1 MRIVP
6 PSPLHLVE
14 RQPLAIDDRQP
25 AERRLFVLRL
35 HVAAS
40 EPHGGALSGPT
51 VCELEGPVPIRNT
64 SKTL

>member
-14 RQPLAIDDRQP
+14 RQPLAIDDRQA
-25 AERRLFVLRL
+25 AERSLFVLRL

-40 EPHGGALSGPT
+40 EPHGLDHGPT
-51 VCELEGPVPIRNT
+51 VCELEGPMPIRNT

>member
-25 AERRLFVLRL
+25 AERRLFVLRCMSL
-35 HVAAS
+35 PVSRMA
-40 EPHGGALSGPT
+40 ALSGPT
-51 VCELEGPVPIRNT
+51 VCELEGPMPIRNT